1 MDKPVAF
8 AISDGAHIKG
18 IKWQII
24 IDHTNRNYLK
34 SMGTKWGGDK
44 MGWGQNGAK

>member
-1 MDKPVAF
+1 MLVECKMVECDGCVRWL
-8 AISDGAHIKG
+8 GAHIKG

-34 SMGTKWGGDK
+34 SMGTRGE
-44 MGWGQNGAK
+44 